1 MIRLKKNHIWNFIT
15 MFVLLNELKRL
26 MCNVYFVFISFF
38 SEFLSPWDIIRDSLN
53 LFYSDFKME
62 SNSSL
67 VKCGSSQNESR
78 KRLKNEFSIARF
90 VCYYFKFMAI
100 GTHVHI
106 CAVRYVTHENKTKMA
121 KINSNSRSSQSGKIN
136 KSLLGIG
143 LAMAIP
149 FTANTLS
156 INL

>member
-1 MIRLKKNHIWNFIT
+1 M
-15 MFVLLNELKRL
+15 
-26 MCNVYFVFISFF
+26 
-38 SEFLSPWDIIRDSLN
+38 
-53 LFYSDFKME
+53 ME

-106 CAVRYVTHENKTKMA
+106 CAVRYVTQENETKMA